1 MNTSKFARQTHIAL
15 ALAFGAASML
25 VGFTDA
31 LAAKAKA
38 SAKKDDV
45 PRLSDGKPDFNG
57 VWVNDGM
64 SFINP
69 QRDAN
74 GSVICI
80 VGCPPPKPTPPPAAG
95 APGTTAA
102 PGATAAP
109 AAAAPPRGPL
119 RPGRPKYK
127 PEFEAKVKELSD
139 KQVELDHTLRCGN
152 PGLPRIGPPSAI
164 VQRPGQVAF
173 LYDDLSGS
181 FFRLIPTDG
190 RAHRTNAEESFLGDS
205 VGRWE
210 GDTLVIE
217 ARNFNDIAWLTDNGA
232 FHTTGLKVTERIRRV
247 GDKLEYQAIAEDP
260 AVLAEPWALRARVLK
275 LSTEPMEEPL
285 ACVEKDMAHMVDGTH
300 HDNPR

>member
-1 MNTSKFARQTHIAL
+1 MKPSKFARQTHIAL

-25 VGFTDA
+25 ASFTDA
-31 LAAKAKA
+31 VAAKAKA

-45 PRLSDGKPDFNG
+45 LRLSDGKPDLNG

-80 VGCPPPKPTPPPAAG
+80 VGCPPPKPATPPPAAG
-95 APGTTAA
+95 APAT
-102 PGATAAP
+102 TAAP
-109 AAAAPPRGPL
+109 AAPAAPRGPM

-139 KQVELDHTLRCGN
+139 KQVELDETLRCGN

-190 RAHRTNAEESFLGDS
+190 RPHRTNAEESYLGDS
-205 VGRWE
+205 VGKWE

-217 ARNFNDIAWLTDNGA
+217 ARNFNDITWLTDNGA
-232 FHTTGLKVTERIRRV
+232 FHTKQLKVTERIRRV
-247 GDKLEYQAIAEDP
+247 GDKIEYQAIAEDP
-260 AVLAEPWALRARVLK
+260 AVLAEPYVLRARVLK
-275 LSTEPMEEPL
+275 LSNEPMEEPL
-285 ACVEKDMAHMVDGTH
+285 ACVEKDMKHMVDSTH